1 MTIKEKGILLG
12 YGMIAALVLW
22 AMMIVIA
29 VVG

>member
-12 YGMIAALVLW
+12 YGMIVALIIW
-22 AMMIVIA
+22 ALMFVIA